1 MKEEQVTV
9 KVVEDA
15 KETSPQEK
23 EAAVLDAAVK
33 DGDVNPEYGL
43 QKDGVYKVNLDKPPK
58 QKEDAVQEQST
69 NEVSV
74 RDGSE
79 TSKEVQEENKEESKE
94 VTGENKQEEN
104 NKSNE
109 EEQGQEIESPIEL
122 VTDEKDSTDETRVD
136 TSAEDAD
143 TTEEQKEVLQETE
156 AQEQIEYPENIQDLV
171 KFMNETGGTL
181 EDYVALNK
189 DYDQFEDM
197 ALLREYYQKT
207 KPHLSID
214 EIDFLIED
222 DFSYDKEIDEPNL
235 VKRKEVAFKEA
246 VAQAKKDLEGQKATY
261 YKEIKAGARLTP
273 EQQKAMDF
281 FNRYNKESAEQQKI
295 TQSQREVF
303 DNKTKSFFN
312 DQFKGFEYKVG
323 EKRYRFNVK
332 NVNEVKNTQSDI
344 NNFVKRFLNEKNE
357 MNDAAGYHKSLFT
370 AMNADAIANHFYEQ
384 GKADAIKES
393 VKSAKNIKMD
403 PRSSHQEIEAGGIK
417 AKVISGDNLSGLKL
431 KLKNY

>member
-1 MKEEQVTV
+1 MAEEIQA
-9 KVVEDA
+9 KVIDA
-15 KETSPQEK
+15 EEPSIQEK
-23 EAAVLDAAVK
+23 EEIV
-33 DGDVNPEYGL
+33 
-43 QKDGVYKVNLDKPPK
+43 QKNAGFDEESGMYKVDLSKPPITEE
-58 QKEDAVQEQST
+58 QPKEETNAVQEQSAD
-69 NEVSV
+69 EVPV
-74 RDGSE
+74 RDESE
-79 TSKEVQEENKEESKE
+79 TSGEVVEEVQTEPQEPAEQKEE
-94 VTGENKQEEN
+94 VILEE
-104 NKSNE
+104 
-109 EEQGQEIESPIEL
+109 I
-122 VTDEKDSTDETRVD
+122 VDETDNTDNTGVEGSIEA
-136 TSAEDAD
+136 TDAPS
-143 TTEEQKEVLQETE
+143 EQEEVLQETE
-156 AQEQIEYPENIQDLV
+156 AQEQVEYPENIQDLV

-197 ALLREYYQKT
+197 TLLREYYQKT

-235 VKRKEVAFKEA
+235 IKRKEVAFKEA

>member
-1 MKEEQVTV
+1 MSEQVKA
-9 KVVEDA
+9 KVIDA
-15 KETSPQEK
+15 EEPSIQEK
-23 EAAVLDAAVK
+23 EEIV
-33 DGDVNPEYGL
+33 
-43 QKDGVYKVNLDKPPK
+43 QKNAGFDKESGVYKVDLSKPPVTEE
-58 QKEDAVQEQST
+58 QPKEETDAVQEQST
-69 NEVSV
+69 DEVPVQDEPETSEKVVEEIRDEEPAGESDADV
-74 RDGSE
+74 RD
-79 TSKEVQEENKEESKE
+79 TQEEEEVILEE
-94 VTGENKQEEN
+94 VTDEQTN
-104 NKSNE
+104 NDEAAVVAEQE
-109 EEQGQEIESPIEL
+109 EEQ
-122 VTDEKDSTDETRVD
+122 V
-136 TSAEDAD
+136 
-143 TTEEQKEVLQETE
+143 EQVEETE
-156 AQEQIEYPENIQDLV
+156 VKEEIEYPENIQDLV

-189 DYDQFEDM
+189 DYEQFEDM
-197 ALLREYYQKT
+197 SLLREYYTKS
-207 KPHLSID
+207 KPHLSAD
-214 EIDFLIED
+214 EINFLIED
-222 DFSYDKEIDEPNL
+222 KFSYDEEIDEPKDI
-235 VKRKEVAFKEA
+235 KRKKLAFKEE
-246 VAQAKKDLEGQKATY
+246 VAQAKNHLESQKSNY
-261 YKEIKAGARLTP
+261 YKEIKAGSRLTP

-281 FNRYNKESAEQQKI
+281 FNRYNEESAEQEKI
-295 TQSQREVF
+295 TRSQREVF

-403 PRSSHQEIEAGGIK
+403 PRSNHQEIEVGGMK
-417 AKVISGDNLSGLKL
+417 ARIVSGDNSSGLKL

>member
-1 MKEEQVTV
+1 MAEEIQA
-9 KVVEDA
+9 KVIDA
-15 KETSPQEK
+15 EEPSIQEK
-23 EAAVLDAAVK
+23 EEIV
-33 DGDVNPEYGL
+33 
-43 QKDGVYKVNLDKPPK
+43 QKNAGFDEESGVYKVDLSKPPVTEEQPK
-58 QKEDAVQEQST
+58 QETDAVQEQST
-69 NEVSV
+69 DEVPV
-74 RDGSE
+74 RDESE
-79 TSKEVQEENKEESKE
+79 TSGEVVEEIQDEETTGKGDADVRDTQEEEIVLEEITDE
-94 VTGENKQEEN
+94 QTN
-104 NKSNE
+104 NDETAVVAEQE
-109 EEQGQEIESPIEL
+109 EEQIEQVE
-122 VTDEKDSTDETRVD
+122 
-136 TSAEDAD
+136 
-143 TTEEQKEVLQETE
+143 ETE
-156 AQEQIEYPENIQDLV
+156 IKEEIEYPENIQDLV

-189 DYDQFEDM
+189 DYEQFEDM
-197 ALLREYYQKT
+197 SLLHEYYTKS
-207 KPHLSID
+207 KPHLSAD
-214 EIDFLIED
+214 EINFLIED
-222 DFSYDKEIDEPNL
+222 KFSYDEEIDEPKDI
-235 VKRKEVAFKEA
+235 KRKKLAFKEE
-246 VAQAKKDLEGQKATY
+246 VAQAKNHLEGQKANY
-261 YKEIKAGARLTP
+261 YKEIKAGSRLTP

-281 FNRYNKESAEQQKI
+281 FNRYNKESAEQEKI

-357 MNDAAGYHKSLFT
+357 MADAAGYHKSLFT

-403 PRSSHQEIEAGGIK
+403 PRSSHQEIEVGGMK
-417 AKVISGDNLSGLKL
+417 ARVISGDNTSGLKL